1 MHPLNLMKW
10 MEDAWA
16 SYDNYEKSLTI
27 ELEGVDPLP
36 HISTNNNN
44 YKQLQQTVAEN
55 NYVTDERTRR
65 FGSIPPHINQQTI
78 TITNNCDKQYVTD
91 DKTRRCGSIPTYF
104 KKQLHLQTIT
114 NYHKKIVTN
123 NYVTDDK
130 TWRCGSIP
138 TYFPGFFLSSRH
150 RWVGQFGESHLFVKN

>member
-1 MHPLNLMKW
+1 M
-10 MEDAWA
+10 
-16 SYDNYEKSLTI
+16 I
-27 ELEGVDPLP
+27 ELEGVDPSP

-91 DKTRRCGSIPTYF
+91 DRTRRCGSIPTYF

-114 NYHKKIVTN
+114 NYRKKN
-123 NYVTDDK
+123 CDK
-130 TWRCGSIP
+130 QLC
-138 TYFPGFFLSSRH
+138 H
-150 RWVGQFGESHLFVKN
+150 